1 MAFRPEE
8 VSSILQK
15 EIEKYQTKLE
25 MESVGTILQ
34 VGDGIAR
41 IWGLEDAMMSDLLQ
55 FPGDIIGLVL
65 NLDQLLII
73 CTNRL
78 LFRLLVL
85 GHGRSRSSGRG
96 TPLAL

>member
-34 VGDGIAR
+34 VGDGIDLAAWATQRLMAR
-41 IWGLEDAMMSDLLQ
+41 EAPNPQPRLVKSGNGSASCHLDL
-55 FPGDIIGLVL
+55 GA
-65 NLDQLLII
+65 
-73 CTNRL
+73 NR
-78 LFRLLVL
+78 
-85 GHGRSRSSGRG
+85 S
-96 TPLAL
+96 